1 MPSFLWE
8 NFFRKKSPSY
18 DHFLKEQPLFSALTS
33 RELRI
38 LKRIL
43 HERAYFP
50 GEVIFKSGSSI
61 GFYMILSGEVHIFY
75 GDSQKEEKNL
85 VNRLKQGDFF
95 GEMALVQ
102 DQVYQKTLAKSAAH
116 SNLLALFKPELI
128 SLIEKHP
135 KLGVKI
141 LIKLSETMGLRLQ
154 KAGDKLSQ
162 MSSKGAL

>member
-18 DHFLKEQPLFSALTS
+18 DHFLKEQPLFSALTL

-38 LKRIL
+38 LKRVL

-102 DQVYQKTLAKSAAH
+102 DQVYQK
-116 SNLLALFKPELI
+116 NF
-128 SLIEKHP
+128 
-135 KLGVKI
+135 G
-141 LIKLSETMGLRLQ
+141 
-154 KAGDKLSQ
+154 
-162 MSSKGAL
+162 